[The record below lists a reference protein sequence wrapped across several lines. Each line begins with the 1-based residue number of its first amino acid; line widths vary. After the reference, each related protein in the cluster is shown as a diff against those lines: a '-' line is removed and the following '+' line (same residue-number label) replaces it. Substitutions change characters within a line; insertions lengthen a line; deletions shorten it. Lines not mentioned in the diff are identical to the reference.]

1 MHNKALNASG
11 NTVAGSL
18 RSEGQL
24 PAALTQTLSGFKT
37 CTFEMSSVNQLPDIA
52 ELPSVLETSQV
63 NEILA
68 KALLAA
74 QTNSSVCPIEAV
86 GCMVDAI
93 FARGHRHDEQF
104 DSELAREICSWIMNN
119 WVGCDLEF
127 ADAATTVLTN
137 LPGKTVGQQIQNLVE
152 SEQREPVV
160 QMLKQCVVERENA
173 G

>member
-1 MHNKALNASG
+1 MRALS
-11 NTVAGSL
+11 
-18 RSEGQL
+18 R
-24 PAALTQTLSGFKT
+24 FKT

-74 QTNSSVCPIEAV
+74 QTNSSVFPIEAV
-86 GCMVDAI
+86 DCMVDAI

-152 SEQREPVV
+152 SEQRELVV